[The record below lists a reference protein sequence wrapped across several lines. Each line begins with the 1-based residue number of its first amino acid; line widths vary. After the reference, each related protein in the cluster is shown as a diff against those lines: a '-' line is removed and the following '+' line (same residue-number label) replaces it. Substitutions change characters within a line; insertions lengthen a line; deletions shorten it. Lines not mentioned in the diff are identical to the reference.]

1 MKKLVFG
8 FIAIVL
14 LSFNANSQKIG
25 EIKDGKLVI
34 TEDLSFLK
42 ERWTKALKDQN
53 INDEIV
59 DIEIKSGE
67 YEDDN
72 KNITTYYFILGQTKD
87 NLVKISTELNL
98 KISSE
103 LDASSG
109 SVTCSGCMAGCSP
122 TKLKIGWVC
131 SLGCGDCK
139 KTETV
144 NF

>member
-8 FIAIVL
+8 LIVTAIMSLSSNAQKVGVL
-14 LSFNANSQKIG
+14 SN
-25 EIKDGKLVI
+25 GKFVI

-42 ERWTKALKDQN
+42 ERWSKALKDQN